1 MTTLTRPDLSQ
12 AVRTVKLICVNAT
25 ANSNKQW
32 AAWVLPDGT
41 LYVEYGRVN
50 YAQKPHVYH
59 CRSVTLADHKL
70 NQLII
75 EKRNKGYRPAQVDDQ
90 AQTSL
95 DFNQLGSDYA
105 EAVQEKIAQL
115 AVLAEP
121 VTNHTAIRFDRDR
134 GLFVTQMGVVSRH
147 TLTQAAISLQ
157 NINANLKAAIRQ
169 NYESSPY
176 LNAVEQYLS
185 AIPLPVGMRLE
196 ARQVLGNR
204 EQVTQQ
210 FDVLQTLEV
219 CLGKVEE
226 IRTLIEQAIAL
237 GGSVGSDERAR
248 WLRWGTTED
257 TVGSEQATAPV
268 ADDQRARWVR
278 W

>member
-50 YAQKPHVYH
+50 YAQKPHVYR

-70 NQLII
+70 NQLIL

-90 AQTSL
+90 PQTSL

-105 EAVQEKIAQL
+105 EAVREKIAQL
-115 AVLAEP
+115 AVMAEP
-121 VTNHTAIRFDRDR
+121 VTNHTEIQFDRDR
-134 GLFVTQMGVVSRH
+134 GLFVTQMGIVSH
-147 TLTQAAISLQ
+147 QTLSQAAIALQ
-157 NINANLKAAIRQ
+157 KINATLNGAIRR

-196 ARQVLGNR
+196 ARQVLGNL

-210 FDVLQTLEV
+210 FEVLQTLEA
-219 CLGKVEE
+219 CLGDVEA

-237 GGSVGSDERAR
+237 GGEVGSDERAR

-257 TVGSEQATAPV
+257 TAEMDNETDPLAGDE
-268 ADDQRARWVR
+268 RARWVR